1 MSPEAYVI
9 MSRTEAVH
17 WWFKGRREI
26 ISHVISE
33 MNLRPNASILEI
45 GCGTGG
51 NLEML
56 GQFGGVSALE
66 MDGNALAL
74 AKAHSMNRFDLR
86 QGICP
91 DLSSFS
97 GQSFDLICMF
107 DVLEHIDLETETLS
121 EAAKLLTKGGRII
134 LTVPAYQWLWGMHDE
149 FLHHKRRY
157 NSASLKRAADA
168 AGLEIRKLTYFNF
181 LLFPIAATTRI
192 IEKLVGGKRPMGADI
207 PPAAINRV
215 LRWIFASERFAVSHL
230 HIPFGVSLLAIFEP
244 KR

>member
-9 MSRTEAVH
+9 MSRTEAIH

-26 ISHVISE
+26 ISHIISE
-33 MNLRPNASILEI
+33 LNLRPKASILEI

-56 GQFGGVSALE
+56 SQFGSVSGLE
-66 MDGNALAL
+66 MDSNALAL
-74 AKAHSMNRFDLR
+74 AKTHSKNRYDLR

-97 GQSFDLICMF
+97 ERTFDLICMF
-107 DVLEHIDLETETLS
+107 DVLEHIDLETETLR

-157 NSASLKRAADA
+157 NAANLRIAADA
-168 AGLEIRKLTYFNF
+168 AGLKIRKLTYFNF
-181 LLFPIAATTRI
+181 LLFPIAAATRI
-192 IEKLVGGKRPMGADI
+192 MEKLVGGKRPIGADI
-207 PPAAINRV
+207 PPTAINRA
-215 LRWIFASERFAVSHL
+215 LTWIFASEKFAVSHF
-230 HIPFGVSLLAIFEP
+230 HIPFGVSMLAILEP
-244 KR
+244 GR

>member
-1 MSPEAYVI
+1 MNPEAYVI
-9 MSRTEAVH
+9 MSRTEAIH

-26 ISHVISE
+26 ISHIISE
-33 MNLRPNASILEI
+33 LNLKQNASILEI

-56 GQFGGVSALE
+56 SQFGSVSGLE
-66 MDGNALAL
+66 MDSNALSL
-74 AKAHSMNRFDLR
+74 AKTHSKNRYDLR

-91 DLSSFS
+91 DLSPFS
-97 GQSFDLICMF
+97 EQTFDLICMF
-107 DVLEHIDLETETLS
+107 DVLEHINLETETLR
-121 EAAKLLTKGGRII
+121 EATKLLAKNGRII

-157 NSASLKRAADA
+157 NAAMLRKAADS

-181 LLFPIAATTRI
+181 LLFPIAAASRI
-192 IEKLVGGKRPMGADI
+192 IQKIIRGKRPIGADT
-207 PPAAINRV
+207 PPTPINST
-215 LRWIFASERFAVSHL
+215 LRWIFASERFAVNHF

-244 KR
+244 RR